1 MQPFWSSLTLLLPLN
16 FKEVALRPRLGP
28 NWQHC
33 MWICDF
39 MISIG
44 SIFFLNFW
52 FIYECWDT
60 ICPDSELILCRVL
73 SGAAVQLFSVSAVVP
88 VQDTVRH
95 PAEPGSGEVPRRCG
109 THHTIDYPQDG
120 NCFAADKLTQADHSI
135 QYSIEQNFKS
145 KMGSWGWQ
153 DEGWITSKA
162 WY

>member
-1 MQPFWSSLTLLLPLN
+1 MT
-16 FKEVALRPRLGP
+16 K
-28 NWQHC
+28 WQEASQTIDH
-33 MWICDF
+33 MVYFFFEF
-39 MISIG
+39 MVYAAIL
-44 SIFFLNFW
+44 FV
-52 FIYECWDT
+52 
-60 ICPDSELILCRVL
+60 LILFWADSLPGAELL
-73 SGAAVQLFSVSAVVP
+73 SVAAVQLFSVSAVVP

-109 THHTIDYPQDG
+109 TQHTIDYHQDG